1 MKHRT
6 LAACLALGFTSTLAA
21 AVGAQVHIKSTH
33 EEFPK
38 VLYADT
44 LISANDRCIV
54 AQSRLN
60 PRVRPVYVNGVP
72 IGFC

>member
-6 LAACLALGFTSTLAA
+6 LAALATLGLATTLGAMA
-21 AVGAQVHIKSTH
+21 GAQVLIKSTH
-33 EEFPK
+33 EDFPK

-54 AQSRLN
+54 ARSRLN
-60 PRVRPVYVNGVP
+60 PKVRPVYVNGTP
-72 IGFC
+72 LGFC